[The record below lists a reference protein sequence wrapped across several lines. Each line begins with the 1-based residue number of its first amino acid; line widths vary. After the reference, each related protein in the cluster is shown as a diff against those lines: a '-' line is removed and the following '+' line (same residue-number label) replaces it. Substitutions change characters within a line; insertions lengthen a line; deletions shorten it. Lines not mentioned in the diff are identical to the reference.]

1 MRFFKSTPK
10 YRVMTTKY
18 PQVFNIE
25 KKDLIGWVY
34 EDVVGGLDEA
44 IKRAKYLQEYG
55 PHVPK
60 QLWP

>member
-1 MRFFKSTPK
+1 
-10 YRVMTTKY
+10 MTTKY